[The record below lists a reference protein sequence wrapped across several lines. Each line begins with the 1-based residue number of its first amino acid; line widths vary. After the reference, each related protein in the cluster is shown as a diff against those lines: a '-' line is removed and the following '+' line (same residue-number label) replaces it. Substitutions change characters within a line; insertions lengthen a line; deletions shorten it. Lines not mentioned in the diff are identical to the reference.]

1 MINVAPYIN
10 KIDQQVELVS
20 QLCLAIISHIASLS
34 KAGNELGTE
43 YFVAIGFFAL
53 VPLLML
59 FGLKFLEKRT
69 LKAAR
74 RAAAASTSEDA
85 VAGSGVAVVQEAAQL
100 ELEDIT
106 DGEDIEADEARQPN
120 EVHPLYEEHAQQ
132 YKVVVQTVTIRA
144 GFGHKSAKVGTL
156 RSGEVVDVLE
166 GRKNGYGV
174 LRIRAEQG
182 WLSVTSTKG
191 TVFLEAVDRR
201 QTARDHARAARGRLK
216 FRIGAKMQAAAQLQG
231 VGRRQPPQ
239 QLGEPELELEEPEL
253 EDPEQEE
260 LARSRSTTNVAAR
273 IRAAQRFA
281 R

>member
-43 YFVAIGFFAL
+43 YLVAIGFFAL

-59 FGLKFLEKRT
+59 FGLKFLEKRK

-106 DGEDIEADEARQPN
+106 DGEDIEADEARQPD
-120 EVHPLYEEHAQQ
+120 EVRPLHEEHAQQ
-132 YKVVVQTVTIRA
+132 YKVAVNTAIVQA
-144 GFGHKSAKVGTL
+144 HFGHRSAKVGTL
-156 RSGEVVDVLE
+156 RSGQVVDVLE
-166 GRKNGYGV
+166 GRKNGNGV
-174 LRIRAEQG
+174 LRVRAEQG

-191 TVFLEAVDRR
+191 AVILEAVDRR
-201 QTARDHARAARGRLK
+201 QTARGHARAARGRLES
-216 FRIGAKMQAAAQLQG
+216 RTGAKMQAATQLQG
-231 VGRRQPPQ
+231 VGRRR
-239 QLGEPELELEEPEL
+239 QLEQLEEPEPELEEPE
-253 EDPEQEE
+253 PEQEE
-260 LARSRSTTNVAAR
+260 LARSRSKSKATAK
-273 IRAAQRFA
+273 IRAAKLLKHYC
-281 R
+281 